1 MFDKLV
7 KEFRLLNKSVKAL
20 NKSNDDL
27 TSTIN
32 DDDGDDDDDDEEEEE
47 DVPLYLTFYLPYVI
61 QMWSPIEVDF
71 AIIF

>member
-1 MFDKLV
+1 MSSRYKAVFDKLI

-32 DDDGDDDDDDEEEEE
+32 DDDGDDDDDDDDD
-47 DVPLYLTFYLPYVI
+47 DVPLFLTFYLPYVI
-61 QMWSPIEVDF
+61 QMW
-71 AIIF
+71 